1 METKT
6 DLREFEELVKKIDG
20 TQIKMNLLEER
31 TNKKLNDINE
41 QLKTIFSKISGQSK
55 KKLYHIGRELTFS
68 PEGFYI
74 SNWSIFRKDMPST
87 EYFSENNTAILSSAK
102 GNTIED
108 IKEFIKKEN

>member
-1 METKT
+1 MENKT
-6 DLREFEELVKKIDG
+6 DLKEFEELVKKID
-20 TQIKMNLLEER
+20 R
-31 TNKKLNDINE
+31 NK
-41 QLKTIFSKISGQSK
+41 
-55 KKLYHIGRELTFS
+55 YHIGRELTFS

-108 IKEFIKKEN
+108 IKEFMKKEGYLNESI

>member
-1 METKT
+1 MENKINVK
-6 DLREFEELVKKIDG
+6 EFEDLVKKINRD
-20 TQIKMNLLEER
+20 K
-31 TNKKLNDINE
+31 
-41 QLKTIFSKISGQSK
+41 
-55 KKLYHIGRELTFS
+55 YHVSRELSFNPT
-68 PEGFYI
+68 EGVYL

>member
-1 METKT
+1 MENKINVK
-6 DLREFEELVKKIDG
+6 EFEDLVKKINRD
-20 TQIKMNLLEER
+20 K
-31 TNKKLNDINE
+31 
-41 QLKTIFSKISGQSK
+41 
-55 KKLYHIGRELTFS
+55 YHVGRELSFS
-68 PEGFYI
+68 PEGLYI

>member
-1 METKT
+1 MENKT
-6 DLREFEELVKKIDG
+6 DLKEFETLVKKID
-20 TQIKMNLLEER
+20 R
-31 TNKKLNDINE
+31 NK
-41 QLKTIFSKISGQSK
+41 
-55 KKLYHIGRELTFS
+55 YHIGRELTFS

-108 IKEFIKKEN
+108 IKEFMKKEGYLNESI

>member
-6 DLREFEELVKKIDG
+6 NLKEFEELVKQID
-20 TQIKMNLLEER
+20 R
-31 TNKKLNDINE
+31 
-41 QLKTIFSKISGQSK
+41 SK
-55 KKLYHIGRELTFS
+55 YHIGRELTFS

-108 IKEFIKKEN
+108 IKEFIKKGELK

>member
-1 METKT
+1 METRT
-6 DLREFEELVKKIDG
+6 DLREFEELVKKID
-20 TQIKMNLLEER
+20 R
-31 TNKKLNDINE
+31 
-41 QLKTIFSKISGQSK
+41 SK
-55 KKLYHIGRELTFS
+55 YHIGRELTFS
-68 PEGFYI
+68 PGGFYI